1 MTYACRGGT
10 CARETGRCKR
20 PAQPARWR
28 KGLSCATCN
37 PLAKGSATDGLAVE
51 LDGARDTLCL
61 SLGIDAVGKH
71 VEERRLASAART
83 DDRTGLAAAK

>member
-10 CARETGRCKR
+10 CTRETGRCK
-20 PAQPARWR
+20 WR
-28 KGLSCATCN
+28 KGLSRATCN

-51 LDGARDTLCL
+51 LDGARDTLRL

-71 VEERRLASAART
+71 VEERRLSCP
-83 DDRTGLAAAK
+83 